1 MRARSA
7 VRRRIKE
14 RVMVHQE
21 RQKEVFNILFT
32 IFIIVYIIILAFI
45 GATFKFIGIM
55 ATVPPKGLSGILGP
69 LYDNSEGAR
78 KGEESKQP
86 VKPRSSLKLGDA
98 ILALTPII
106 LVTDNL

>member
-1 MRARSA
+1 MRVCSA

-14 RVMVHQE
+14 RVIVHQE

-45 GATFKFIGIM
+45 GVTFKFIGIM
-55 ATVPPKGLSGILGP
+55 AIVLLKGLLGILGP
-69 LYDNSEGAR
+69 FYNNSKGAR

-86 VKPRSSLKLGDA
+86 IKL
-98 ILALTPII
+98 
-106 LVTDNL
+106 